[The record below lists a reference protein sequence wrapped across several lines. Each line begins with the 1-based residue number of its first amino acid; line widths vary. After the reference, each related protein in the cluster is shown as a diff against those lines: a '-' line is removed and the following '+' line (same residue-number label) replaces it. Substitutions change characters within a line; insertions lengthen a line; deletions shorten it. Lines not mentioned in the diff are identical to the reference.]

1 MSKGFFEVFP
11 GLHIAEEFGEL
22 LKLVEVSRVT
32 AARDR
37 SSIRIYIESPRLIHK
52 QMIYDL
58 EKGIKEQLFPDKQM
72 TIRIQEK
79 YRLSGQYTPEKLL
92 EVYKDSILLELKH
105 YSIIEYTMFR
115 KAQIDFPESERM
127 RMTIEDTMVS
137 KEKAGELK
145 RILEKIFQERCG
157 LPAEVE
163 FAYVPAVESKLR
175 IQARKAEEE
184 AAAAYAAALMARNGT
199 DGGFVQ
205 ASGQGA
211 AAQGAGAGGAVSV
224 SSGAAAGFGGGNSG
238 AEAGAAP
245 AKGAGSG
252 GAGGNRAGKSEG
264 QGLPDRSGQKGDFG
278 AFRKGGMKNGFG
290 KGEKKYTY
298 SRKSDN
304 PDVLFGKDFDDGFI
318 SIDSIEGEMG
328 EVTIRGKI
336 LTVEKRELRGGER
349 SIIIFDVS
357 DFTDTITVKLFARQE
372 MMEDVDKAVVK
383 GSFIKIR
390 GVTTIDRFDHEL
402 TLGSVVGIKKC
413 EDFTSKRMD
422 TSLEKRVE
430 LHCHTKMSD
439 MDGVSEVKDI
449 IKRAKQ
455 WGMPAIAITDHGC
468 VQAFTDANHA
478 LDKGDTFK
486 IIYGVEGYLVDDL
499 KQLVEN
505 PKGQSFSDS
514 YVVFDIETTGFSPEK
529 NRIIEIG
536 AVKVEDGKITDKFS
550 TFINPDVPIPFDI

>member
-115 KAQIDFPESERM
+115 KAQIDFPEPERM
-127 RMTIEDTMVS
+127 RMSIEDTMVS

-252 GAGGNRAGKSEG
+252 GAGGNRAGKSGG
-264 QGLPDRSGQKGDFG
+264 QGIPDRSGQKGDFG

-290 KGEKKYTY
+290 KGE
-298 SRKSDN
+298 
-304 PDVLFGKDFDDGFI
+304 
-318 SIDSIEGEMG
+318 
-328 EVTIRGKI
+328 
-336 LTVEKRELRGGER
+336 
-349 SIIIFDVS
+349 
-357 DFTDTITVKLFARQE
+357 
-372 MMEDVDKAVVK
+372 
-383 GSFIKIR
+383 
-390 GVTTIDRFDHEL
+390 
-402 TLGSVVGIKKC
+402 
-413 EDFTSKRMD
+413 
-422 TSLEKRVE
+422 
-430 LHCHTKMSD
+430 
-439 MDGVSEVKDI
+439 
-449 IKRAKQ
+449 
-455 WGMPAIAITDHGC
+455 
-468 VQAFTDANHA
+468 
-478 LDKGDTFK
+478 
-486 IIYGVEGYLVDDL
+486 
-499 KQLVEN
+499 
-505 PKGQSFSDS
+505 
-514 YVVFDIETTGFSPEK
+514 
-529 NRIIEIG
+529 
-536 AVKVEDGKITDKFS
+536 
-550 TFINPDVPIPFDI
+550 